1 MRNNFYTFLVIPQ
14 KKRSVKKVTASRR
27 LLQFLIVFLSTISL
41 LLTYFAYDY
50 FTIKHKTFEVRHL
63 QELTEVQQQKIDQ
76 LSEKID
82 NFEQKMADLQQ
93 TDSKIRILARE
104 VNKKTRVALR
114 PAIGKNSPQAL
125 GVGGSM
131 PDDQVGKTR
140 LDWMNQHVDR
150 LIEDANAQEQS
161 FRILME
167 FLKKRKSILARTPS
181 VWPSRGCV
189 SSEFGF
195 RKSPF
200 TGRKEFH
207 KGIDIATL
215 PGKEIVSPADGIII
229 SESHEPNMGNT
240 ITINHSNGISTI
252 YAHLLKNIVR
262 RGQMVRRGDIVGFV
276 GNSGRSTGP
285 HVHYTIL
292 LNGVAVNPRTYLP

>member
-14 KKRSVKKVTASRR
+14 RKRSVKKVTASSS
-27 LLQFLIVFLSTISL
+27 LLKSLLVFLSAISL

-76 LSEKID
+76 LSEKIG

-93 TDSKIRILARE
+93 TDSKIRVLARD

-161 FRILME
+161 YRDLLA
-167 FLKKRKSILARTPS
+167 FLKKQKSILARTPS
-181 VWPSRGCV
+181 VWPARGYV

-229 SESHEPNMGNT
+229 SKSHEPNMGNT

>member
-1 MRNNFYTFLVIPQ
+1 
-14 KKRSVKKVTASRR
+14 
-27 LLQFLIVFLSTISL
+27 
-41 LLTYFAYDY
+41 
-50 FTIKHKTFEVRHL
+50 
-63 QELTEVQQQKIDQ
+63 
-76 LSEKID
+76 
-82 NFEQKMADLQQ
+82 
-93 TDSKIRILARE
+93 
-104 VNKKTRVALR
+104 
-114 PAIGKNSPQAL
+114 
-125 GVGGSM
+125 M

-161 FRILME
+161 FRVLME
-167 FLKKRKSILARTPS
+167 FLKKRKSILARMPS
-181 VWPSRGCV
+181 VWPTRGCV

-215 PGKEIVSPADGIII
+215 PGKEIVTPADGIII

>member
-14 KKRSVKKVTASRR
+14 KKRAVKKVTASSR
-27 LLQFLIVFLSTISL
+27 LLQFLCVFLSATSL

-50 FTIKHKTFEVRHL
+50 LTIKHNTFEVRHL
-63 QELTEVQQQKIDQ
+63 QELTEVQQQKIDE
-76 LSEKID
+76 LSEKIGY
-82 NFEQKMADLQQ
+82 FAQKMADLQQ
-93 TDSKIRILARE
+93 TDSKIRMLARE
-104 VNKKTRVALR
+104 VNKKTKIALR

-125 GVGGSM
+125 GVGGSI
-131 PDDQVGKTR
+131 PDDEVGKTR
-140 LDWMNQHVDR
+140 LDRMNQNVDH

-161 FRILME
+161 FHVLME
-167 FLKKRKSILARTPS
+167 FLKKQKSILAHMPS
-181 VWPSRGCV
+181 IWPVRGLV

-207 KGIDIATL
+207 KGIDISTQL
-215 PGKEIVSPADGIII
+215 GKEIISPADGIII
-229 SESHEPNMGNT
+229 SSSHEPNMGNT
-240 ITINHSNGISTI
+240 VTINHSNGISTI
-252 YAHLLKNIVR
+252 YAHLLRSTVR

-292 LNGVAVNPRTYLP
+292 LNGVSVNPRTYLP